1 MTERGQLRW
10 RKSSRSDNT
19 GANCVEVAGALPGF
33 AVRDSKNASGPH
45 LVFKAAPFTA
55 FLTTLK

>member
-1 MTERGQLRW
+1 MTRCEQLPW

-33 AVRDSKNASGPH
+33 AVRDSKNTSGPH
-45 LVFKAAPFTA
+45 LVFEAAPFTT
-55 FLTTLK
+55 FLTTIK